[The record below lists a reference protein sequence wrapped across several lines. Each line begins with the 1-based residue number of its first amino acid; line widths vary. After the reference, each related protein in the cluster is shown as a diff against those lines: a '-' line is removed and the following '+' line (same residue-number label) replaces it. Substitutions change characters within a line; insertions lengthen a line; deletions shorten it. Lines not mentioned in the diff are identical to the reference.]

1 MEEEKEAQLS
11 QRSARRPTSP
21 FANSLASSLAIEP
34 LEALRL
40 TSNRRRNG
48 GNFDAFNSGGGVRK
62 SCE

>member
-11 QRSARRPTSP
+11 QRSARRPRRSP
-21 FANSLASSLAIEP
+21 TRSLAIEP